1 MRPVPSSAR
10 ILALSSHPSTPTDV
24 VRTLEVH
31 VESIAGGS
39 VELRYVLEAPL
50 DRLRI
55 PPARTATRRDELWKH
70 TCFEVFVAASADGP
84 YRELNFAPSSEW
96 ALYSFDDY
104 RKGMVAPEAKAPS
117 VSVQSSA
124 QRLTLEVSADSGL
137 AAVCRLALSAVIEDG
152 DGRLSYWA
160 LRHPPGKP
168 DFHHPESFLS
178 L

>member
-1 MRPVPSSAR
+1 MRLVPSPAR
-10 ILALSSHPSTPTDV
+10 ILALSSHPSTPTEL

-31 VESIAGGS
+31 LESSEGGALK
-39 VELRYVLEAPL
+39 LRYVLSAQIG
-50 DRLRI
+50 RLRI
-55 PPARTATRRDELWKH
+55 PSPGAAERRDELWKH
-70 TCFEVFVAASADGP
+70 TCFEVFVSADATGP

-96 ALYSFDDY
+96 ALYTFEDY
-104 RKGMVAPEAKAPS
+104 RKGMSAPPAEAPS
-117 VSVQSSA
+117 IHVQHDA
-124 QRLTLEVSADSGL
+124 QRLKLEVSADTGL
-137 AAVCRLALSAVIEDG
+137 TAVRRLALSAVVEDG

>member
-1 MRPVPSSAR
+1 MRPVPSPAR
-10 ILALSSHPSTPTDV
+10 ILALSSHPATPTEF

-31 VESIAGGS
+31 LESGEGGTLK
-39 VELRYVLEAPL
+39 LRYVLSAEI

-55 PPARTATRRDELWKH
+55 PLPRAAERRDELWKH
-70 TCFEVFVAASADGP
+70 TCFEVFVSAEAAGP

-96 ALYSFDDY
+96 AVYTFDDY
-104 RKGMVAPEAKAPS
+104 RKGMSAPHAAPPS
-117 VSVQSSA
+117 INVQRGA

-137 AAVCRLALSAVIEDG
+137 TAVRRLALAAVVEDS

-160 LRHPPGKP
+160 LRHPSGKP